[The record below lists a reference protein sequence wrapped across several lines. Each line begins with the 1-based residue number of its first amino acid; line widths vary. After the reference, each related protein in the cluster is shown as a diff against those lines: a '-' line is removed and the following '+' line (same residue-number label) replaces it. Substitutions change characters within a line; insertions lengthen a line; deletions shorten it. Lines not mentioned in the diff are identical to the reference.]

1 MIFNAVVK
9 NYFCNRHKISQMG
22 PVIQENVS
30 LVNYNTFRIDVS
42 ARWFVEITSEA
53 DLISILQS
61 EFIKSRQVLVLGGG
75 SNMLFTRNYDGL
87 VLKISIPGIE
97 ALVDLESEASEEVIV
112 RAGAG
117 VSWKLLVDYCV
128 GKGYGGIENLSLIP
142 GTVGASPVQNIGAYG
157 VELKDI
163 FYNCTAVEI
172 ATGEKRV
179 FIYED
184 CAFGYRESV
193 FKSALKNQ
201 YIITSVS
208 YHLNKSAKINIQ
220 YGAIQQ
226 ELQQRGIEH
235 PGIADVAQVVS
246 EIRVSKLP
254 DPATIG
260 NAGSFF
266 KNPVISVAEFERV
279 QTDFPGVVNYSTPD
293 GKVKLAA
300 GWLIEQC
307 GFKGVV
313 SGRTGTWKNQALVL
327 VNHGGATGTEVYE
340 FSEQIIAS
348 VLEKFGIKLEREVN
362 VL

>member
-1 MIFNAVVK
+1 
-9 NYFCNRHKISQMG
+9 MG

-42 ARWFVEITSEA
+42 ARWFAEITSEA
-53 DLISILQS
+53 ELVDILQS
-61 EFIKSRQVLVLGGG
+61 EFIKSKQVLVLGGG
-75 SNMLFTRNYDGL
+75 SNMLFTKDYEGL

-97 ALVDLESEASEEVIV
+97 VLEAANSGAADEVLV

-117 VSWKLLVDYCV
+117 VSWKALVEYCV
-128 GKGYGGIENLSLIP
+128 ANGLGGIENLSLIP

-172 ATGEKRV
+172 ATGERRV
-179 FIYED
+179 FTYED

-208 YHLNKSAKINIQ
+208 YHLSKSAEINIH

-226 ELQQRGIEH
+226 ELAHRGITH
-235 PGIADVAQVVS
+235 PGIADVAKVVS

-266 KNPVISVAEFERV
+266 KNPVISVEEFERV
-279 QTDFPGVVNYSTPD
+279 HAAFPDVVNYPTPD
-293 GKVKLAA
+293 GRVKLAA

-313 SGRTGTWKNQALVL
+313 EGRTGTWKNQALVL
-327 VNHGGATGTEVYE
+327 VNHGGATGTAVYE
-340 FSEQIIAS
+340 FSEKIIAAVS
-348 VLEKFGIKLEREVN
+348 AKFGISLEREVN